1 VIDDAAAL
9 GDPTQANLTQDVEM
23 IEALAPMPALSIV
36 QTAFQLLRGP
46 GAGDPG
52 ASGLCATSAPLI
64 TSLVAT
70 CASLITSLVA
80 TCAPLVTP
88 FHTGRLG
95 FSI

>member
-1 VIDDAAAL
+1 V
-9 GDPTQANLTQDVEM
+9 P
-23 IEALAPMPALSIV
+23 
-36 QTAFQLLRGP
+36 R
-46 GAGDPG
+46 
-52 ASGLCATSAPLI
+52 I

-70 CASLITSLVA
+70 CAPCLTPFVA